1 MRQPAAI
8 CVGQSLALGY
18 VRPAAIVAEAAIEV
32 EIDGELR
39 PARMM
44 TSARFDPSG
53 ARMRG

>member
-8 CVGQSLALGY
+8 CVGESLALGY
-18 VRPAAIVAEAAIEV
+18 VRPAAFEAEAAVEV
-32 EIDGELR
+32 EINGELR

-44 TSARFDPSG
+44 TGARFDPSG